1 MTASGGTVRLND
13 APIRSQI
20 GGPGF
25 QLAASYRLSPT
36 VSVGGI
42 GSHWY
47 LESGGRLSRFAGEA
61 RYHLVHT
68 RFLEVWG
75 AAELG
80 LATYLEVSQ
89 SMAGDSVAPGA
100 PPAPPMERT
109 RFAPMGALG
118 AGVDFLPLPYVSLGL
133 DGRALGAVFGYS
145 EYQPSGVTPAA
156 FLGLTLALHVPTN

>member
-47 LESGGRLSRFAGEA
+47 LESGGRLSRFTGEA
-61 RYHLVHT
+61 RYHVVHA
-68 RFLEVWG
+68 RFLDVWG
-75 AAELG
+75 GAELG
-80 LATYLEVSQ
+80 LATYLEVPIPSP
-89 SMAGDSVAPGA
+89 ADSVVPGA
-100 PPAPPMERT
+100 TAGTPLERT

-133 DGRALGAVFGYS
+133 DARALGAVFGYS
-145 EYQPSGVTPAA
+145 EHQPSGLTPAA
-156 FLGLTLALHVPTN
+156 FLGLTLAVHVPTN